1 MYKVLSTIFEKFF
14 IRIMTNKSGFFSVL
28 LIVFLSN
35 TQILHAQN
43 IPNLDVQIVS
53 SPTSAKIGSTIG
65 VTVLVSNVGN
75 QNVAAAEN
83 ITVTVELQDPSGNVV
98 QKSDGTPIKHIQ
110 ILNGLG
116 VGNTAIIENDLTNQ
130 VLLQIPWS
138 EGSKWDFGPDGVQGT
153 NDDAWLLLW
162 LSRSRLL
169 WKLI

>member
-1 MYKVLSTIFEKFF
+1 MYKVLSTIFEKFLLRM
-14 IRIMTNKSGFFSVL
+14 ITNRSGIFLAL
-28 LIVFLSN
+28 LIISLSN
-35 TQILHAQN
+35 IQILHAQN

-116 VGNTAIIENDLTNQ
+116 AGATAIISNDPTNQ
-130 VLLQIPWS
+130 VLLQKYLGNS
-138 EGSKWDFGPDGVQGT
+138 S
-153 NDDAWLLLW
+153 
-162 LSRSRLL
+162 
-169 WKLI
+169 